1 MIILI
6 DGKNAFECNGK
17 VLHEAF
23 DMLRKASKLL
33 QQRAALNFYPG
44 QYVSFQSK
52 KRGMKVIGQ
61 IDSINRT
68 SISLHEVE
76 NKNHKWRVSPSIL
89 SIYNG

>member
-1 MIILI
+1 MEILI
-6 DGKNAFECNGK
+6 DGKNAFECNRDT
-17 VLHEAF
+17 LHEAF
-23 DMLRKASKLL
+23 EVLRKASKLL

-52 KRGMKVIGQ
+52 KGMKVIGQ

-68 SISLHEVE
+68 SISLHEVD
-76 NKNHKWRVSPSIL
+76 NSNHKWRVSPGIL